1 MKTIHWGLLLPAL
14 LGCGSVEPAAKP
26 APVYSTFT
34 IQRHQQSVNLF
45 MGMAPFSFDS
55 FAFDGKTKSVSLTG
69 QSPESDPAPGR
80 EYGQYFVSFFDEQD
94 PNDSGKPCDPAM
106 VASRTVAL
114 NANHFPYDTVRLR
127 SVRVDTAREWIP
139 DGPVSVCYAI
149 HTPSGWKWDL
159 TPRTFVKDRE
169 EPAPPP
175 MTTKDYFGHIDFPI
189 GDEVTDQ
196 IAFTGEIPFG
206 GGIIKLTYEAAPE

>member
-26 APVYSTFT
+26 AAIYSTFT
-34 IQRHQQSVNLF
+34 IRWGGEFYPGFGSGQ
-45 MGMAPFSFDS
+45 FDS
-55 FAFDGKTKSVSLTG
+55 LAFDLKTKDVLLQGHT
-69 QSPESDPAPGR
+69 PKSDPAAGR
-80 EYGQYFVSFFDEQD
+80 SYGQYLAGGFRGQNPDDTLQ
-94 PNDSGKPCDPAM
+94 PCDPAM
-106 VASRTVAL
+106 VASRTITL

-127 SVRVDTAREWIP
+127 SVRVDTVTERIP

-175 MTTKDYFGHIDFPI
+175 MASKVYFGHIDFPM

-196 IAFTGEIPFG
+196 IAFTGYIMAG
-206 GGIIKLTYEAAPE
+206 GELIKLTYEAAPE

>member
-26 APVYSTFT
+26 EPVYSTFT
-34 IQRHQQSVNLF
+34 IEAGGRTA
-45 MGMAPFSFDS
+45 GSFYSHSFRS
-55 FAFDGKTKSVSLTG
+55 FAFDARLKNVFLSGNPPV
-69 QSPESDPAPGR
+69 SDPPQGR
-80 EYGQYFVSFFDEQD
+80 PYGQWRTIYSDD
-94 PNDSGKPCDPAM
+94 PNDNLKPCDPAM

-127 SVRVDTAREWIP
+127 SVRVDTLTELIP
-139 DGPVSVCYAI
+139 TGPLTVCYAI

-175 MTTKDYFGHIDFPI
+175 MLSKVYFGHIDFPI

-196 IAFTGEIPFG
+196 IAFTGEIPIG